1 MSARKRKS
9 DQAAAGDYLAL
20 SEMRG
25 EDKDYREKRARNNE
39 AVNRTRQKKK
49 QEEMDIS
56 TKVKTLLVEN
66 SALERK
72 VESLQKELSFL
83 KEMHTAY
90 AKKENGTGSS
100 QQQHPNGGAPG
111 TISTNPFSSL

>member
-1 MSARKRKS
+1 MKRRILQPDS
-9 DQAAAGDYLAL
+9 PI
-20 SEMRG
+20 
-25 EDKDYREKRARNNE
+25 KRPIDAFVG
-39 AVNRTRQKKK
+39 VNRTRQKKK

-56 TKVKTLLVEN
+56 TKVKTLRVEN

-83 KEMHTAY
+83 KEKHTAY